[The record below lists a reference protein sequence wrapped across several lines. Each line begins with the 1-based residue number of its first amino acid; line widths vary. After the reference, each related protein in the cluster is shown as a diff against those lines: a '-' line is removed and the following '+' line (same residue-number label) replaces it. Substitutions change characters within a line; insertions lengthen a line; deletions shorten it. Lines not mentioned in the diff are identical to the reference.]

1 MTKETKIGLL
11 VGLAFII
18 LFAIILSEKGTPQRS
33 TASFTVAD
41 GSKPASPLGGSDQ
54 PLGSAGRLQVTSQL
68 PPIVQ
73 PKPQHVTIAP
83 PSAPVDMSEEPVAQ
97 AAPKKDESIAPLPE
111 AVVRMLNSNPIT
123 NEPSRE
129 IDERGTLEPQS
140 PLKPTG
146 TSPPT
151 VASAEKLNQESKMVS
166 VSPSNPSAA
175 AFTKTAE
182 PPKPAIEKPTVIR
195 TVHTVQAGES
205 LGKIAAKYY
214 GRSTPARIEAIFK
227 ANRDRLK
234 ATHQVKAEQ
243 KLDIPDLGEANSAF
257 EPVSVLSMADFS
269 VVKTPPAT
277 SDAIRIPIPIRE
289 SAATVGPGLRKVSAL
304 DTQTPTIQTASATTA
319 SKKNKSADAS
329 YQWYEV
335 RPKDTLSRIARKM
348 LGSEKHTSELFK
360 LNKDRMANKNSLKP
374 GMKLR
379 IPVKSAAMLEP
390 QTAVSSG
397 GFADAE

>member
-41 GSKPASPLGGSDQ
+41 GSKPASPLGGSEQ

-73 PKPQHVTIAP
+73 PKPQQVTIAP
-83 PSAPVDMSEEPVAQ
+83 PSAPVAMSEELVTQ

-111 AVVRMLNSNPIT
+111 AVVKALNSIPIKD
-123 NEPSRE
+123 ESRGKS
-129 IDERGTLEPQS
+129 DGGALEPQS
-140 PLKPTG
+140 APKSVITTPSL
-146 TSPPT
+146 
-151 VASAEKLNQESKMVS
+151 ASAEKAN
-166 VSPSNPSAA
+166 
-175 AFTKTAE
+175 AE
-182 PPKPAIEKPTVIR
+182 PAITPPASTTEMASVAPTSPPAPKPTPEKPPVIR
-195 TVHTVQAGES
+195 TVHTVQSGES

-257 EPVSVLSMADFS
+257 EPVTVFSMSDFS
-269 VVKTPPAT
+269 AVKAPPST

-289 SAATVGPGLRKVSAL
+289 SAATAGPGLRKL
-304 DTQTPTIQTASATTA
+304 DTQAPTIQTASVTTA

-390 QTAVSSG
+390 QTAVSSS
-397 GFADAE
+397 GFEGAD